1 VIHSSFDA
9 GTDPALKMRQPTT
22 YVKAAAQRFAFKKIP
37 APPLWSSYSGVFYL
51 LHTNSIRIFYQ
62 LPSPSKPA
70 KLFPSISLPFAWLP
84 GELIAMQEVNC
95 GIKM

>member
-37 APPLWSSYSGVFYL
+37 APPCGQATAGFFICCIPIQFGSFISYHLHLNRQNFFL
-51 LHTNSIRIFYQ
+51 LSHYR
-62 LPSPSKPA
+62 SPGSRV
-70 KLFPSISLPFAWLP
+70 S
-84 GELIAMQEVNC
+84 
-95 GIKM
+95 